1 MAVRVDRTRSPHPTA
16 TSASAGLRRFLLLIL
31 FLELIGIG
39 AELLLSAHIADLW
52 QWVPVV
58 LIAAGI
64 LLLSWCALDHR
75 LAPIRALQT
84 LMTLFVLSGFL
95 GLLLHFRAKM
105 EFQLEVNPSL
115 GGKSLIWEAAR
126 SISPPTL
133 APGIMI
139 QMGLLGF
146 AYAYRH
152 PALRGSSSAERL
164 GNSLD

>member
-1 MAVRVDRTRSPHPTA
+1 MAILIDPARSPHPTA
-16 TSASAGLRRFLLLIL
+16 TSPSAGLRRFLWLIL
-31 FLELIGIG
+31 FLELVAIE

-64 LLLSWCALDHR
+64 LLLCWCVIDQR
-75 LAPIRALQT
+75 LAPIRALQS
-84 LMTLFVLSGFL
+84 LMALFVLSGFL
-95 GLLLHFRAKM
+95 GLFLHFRAKM

-115 GGKSLIWEAAR
+115 GGASLIWEAAR

-146 AYAYRH
+146 VYAYRH
-152 PALRGSSSAERL
+152 PALHGSFS
-164 GNSLD
+164 GKDD